1 MTATIRRL
9 APLLAAAVVLLPL
22 LRSPESDS
30 YPLSTYPMFATDR
43 GRVAAIATAVAID
56 ADGVVSRLGPAAIG
70 GTDEVILAAATVS
83 DAVRRG
89 EVEELCAEIADRL
102 DPADHSTVII
112 RTEVVDVVDHIA
124 EDASPLSIDEHG
136 RCEVAR

>member
-1 MTATIRRL
+1 MIRRL
-9 APLLAAAVVLLPL
+9 APLLAAAVVLVPL
-22 LRSPESDS
+22 IRSPESDS

-56 ADGVVSRLGPAAIG
+56 SDGVITRLGSAAIG

-83 DAVRRG
+83 AAVGRD
-89 EVEELCAEIADRL
+89 EVAELCEEIAHRL
-102 DPADHSTVII
+102 DRAEFSTVIV
-112 RTEVVDVVDHIA
+112 RTEVVDVVSYVAD
-124 EDASPLSIDEHG
+124 DAAPLSIEEHG